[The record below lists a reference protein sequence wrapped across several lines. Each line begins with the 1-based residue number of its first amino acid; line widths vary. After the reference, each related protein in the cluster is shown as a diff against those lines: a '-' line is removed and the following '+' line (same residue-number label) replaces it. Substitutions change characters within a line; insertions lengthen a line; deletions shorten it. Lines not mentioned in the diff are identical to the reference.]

1 TAQFTA
7 TVTDGAFSTTADLT
21 GKGLVD
27 GAITVKADVTDTA
40 GNAATDSENAT
51 LDADNADLPTIDLTT
66 VGDGNISVDEADE
79 VTLSGTT
86 TNVENGQT
94 VTLTVTDS
102 QGNTAQFTA

>member
-1 TAQFTA
+1 
-7 TVTDGAFSTTADLT
+7 
-21 GKGLVD
+21 
-27 GAITVKADVTDTA
+27 
-40 GNAATDSENAT
+40 T

-102 QGNTAQFTA
+102 QGNTAQFTATVTDGAFSTTADLTGKGLVDGAITVKADVT

>member
-1 TAQFTA
+1 NADLPTIDLTTVGDGNISVDEADEVTLSGTTTNVENGQTVTLTVTDSQGNTAQFTA

-51 LDADNADLPTIDLTT
+51 LDADNAD
-66 VGDGNISVDEADE
+66 
-79 VTLSGTT
+79 
-86 TNVENGQT
+86 
-94 VTLTVTDS
+94 
-102 QGNTAQFTA
+102 